1 MARNDKA
8 DMVFNDMVFNDKV
21 LNDKVDEVLDEKVDG
36 VPNDRVLNGKVA
48 IVTGASRGIGRQLA
62 FELARRGAKVV
73 VAARTVEPRRRL
85 PGSIGETLGAIES
98 SGGTAIAVQVDV
110 TRVEDLERLVT
121 TTVRTFGRL
130 DILVNNAA
138 DTQGSSAAI
147 EEYPRESWLHQFDAN
162 VHAPFV
168 LIGLAVPHL
177 RAQGGGIVVN
187 VTSGAADLV
196 PVTAGAGSPPGDD
209 AVRLGT
215 LLGYATTKAAL
226 NRLTNA
232 LAPDLVAQNIAV
244 VCVDPGFTRTE
255 LVDLLGERGFVDA
268 EGAAPMD
275 VPVQTIL
282 NVITAEDPLALTGE
296 IVRAQPAAD
305 GR

>member
-1 MARNDKA
+1 MPSRMSA
-8 DMVFNDMVFNDKV
+8 DYRPILRRFQGLALVTVN
-21 LNDKVDEVLDEKVDG
+21 LNDKVV
-36 VPNDRVLNGKVA
+36 

-85 PGSIGETLGAIES
+85 PGSIGETLQAIEA
-98 SGGTAIAVQVDV
+98 SGGTAVAVQVDV
-110 TRVEDLERLVT
+110 TRVEDLERLVAT
-121 TTVRTFGRL
+121 TIETFGQL
-130 DILVNNAA
+130 DVLVNNAA

-168 LIGLAVPHL
+168 LMGLAVPHL
-177 RAQGGGIVVN
+177 RARGGGVIVN

-196 PVTAGAGSPPGDD
+196 AVTRGAGAASADD
-209 AVRLGT
+209 PIHLGT

-232 LAPDLVAQNIAV
+232 LAPDLMAQNIAV

-255 LVDLLGERGFVDA
+255 LVDLLQERGFVDA
-268 EGAAPMD
+268 ESAATMD

-282 NVITAEDPLALTGE
+282 NVITADDPLAFTGQV
-296 IVRAQPAAD
+296 VRAQPAGD
-305 GR
+305 GPNPPDRRP